1 MRISPLF
8 LVAALGAGFALACAG
23 GKHEGNKSG
32 ECSDGADNDDDGLF
46 DCDDD
51 DCDGSSDCGA
61 EDTGSGPIATCDD
74 GNFPSGVTF
83 VDDHG
88 DTVDPY
94 SWCGNVVLVSFGA
107 MWEGGSQA
115 ETGDLQSL
123 YDELHGSGFIAVQA
137 LIENVDSQTPS
148 SAELTEWEQ
157 TYDVSFPVVADPNS
171 EGLYSFASGSIG
183 LPYRVLVNREMQVTD
198 SDGGVSDA
206 DARALVAE

>member
-1 MRISPLF
+1 M
-8 LVAALGAGFALACAG
+8 
-23 GKHEGNKSG
+23 
-32 ECSDGADNDDDGLF
+32 
-46 DCDDD
+46 
-51 DCDGSSDCGA
+51 
-61 EDTGSGPIATCDD
+61 
-74 GNFPSGVTF
+74 TF

-94 SWCGNVVLVSFGA
+94 SWCGNVVLISFGA

-148 SAELTEWEQ
+148 SADLTEWEQ
-157 TYDVSFPVVADPNS
+157 TYGVSFPVVADPNS

-198 SDGGVSDA
+198 SNGDVNDA
-206 DARALVAE
+206 DIRALMAE